1 MMNTACFQR
10 LTAWP
15 SLAGPAS
22 RLKSYVAAAALALL
36 AMATPVHASP
46 SYWKYAETPPLGW
59 NSWDIFGTTVTEA
72 QIKAQADAMARE
84 LLPHGYDILTVD
96 IQWYEPESRGHS
108 YNPRA
113 TLTMDEH
120 GRLTPGLKK
129 FPSAV
134 NGQGF
139 KPLADYV
146 HAKGLRFGI
155 HIMRGIPRQAVR
167 NNTPVL
173 GTAAR
178 AQDIA
183 LTNSTC
189 AWNPDMVG
197 VDATKPEGQAYY
209 DSLIQ
214 LYASW
219 GVDYIKCD
227 DISRPY
233 NRVQRAEVEALRKA
247 IDKCGRPIVLSLSPG
262 ATPVS
267 VGEHVMNHANLWRIT
282 DDFWDRW
289 GLLHAMF
296 ERLHAWT
303 PYRGLGHWPDAD
315 TLPIGIVEFNRK
327 TRFTPD
333 EQYTLM
339 SLWAIG
345 RSPLIFGGDMTR
357 LDQFTKE
364 MLTNPEML
372 AVNQRSTNNRQI
384 SRENNLVVWAADVP
398 GSPDKYVAL
407 FNAQSPGDS
416 IDLAHADY
424 SSPVIVGEGKYQDV
438 SVTVKEGKRLV
449 LFVKD
454 GGDGFENDHAVWVD
468 PVLRGSKGEL
478 SLTQLKWSSASAGWG
493 EPRVNRTCEN
503 RPLMVNGQP
512 ATGIGKHSESII
524 IYDLPEGYDTL
535 VARGVV
541 TRRGSVVFGVLVDHG
556 EQKISDR
563 SEVSV
568 KFADVGI
575 SGAARVRDLWS
586 RKDVGVF
593 TNSFGRELPLHGAG
607 LYRISPTP

>member
-1 MMNTACFQR
+1 
-10 LTAWP
+10 
-15 SLAGPAS
+15 
-22 RLKSYVAAAALALL
+22 
-36 AMATPVHASP
+36 
-46 SYWKYAETPPLGW
+46 
-59 NSWDIFGTTVTEA
+59 
-72 QIKAQADAMARE
+72 MARE

-289 GLLHAMF
+289 GLLHAMSNGCM
-296 ERLHAWT
+296 RDALS
-303 PYRGLGHWPDAD
+303 RSGHWPSRHAAMASSSSTED
-315 TLPIGIVEFNRK
+315 PVH
-327 TRFTPD
+327 PD

-339 SLWAIG
+339 ESWAIG
-345 RSPLIFGGDMTR
+345 RSPSF
-357 LDQFTKE
+357 
-364 MLTNPEML
+364 
-372 AVNQRSTNNRQI
+372 
-384 SRENNLVVWAADVP
+384 
-398 GSPDKYVAL
+398 
-407 FNAQSPGDS
+407 
-416 IDLAHADY
+416 
-424 SSPVIVGEGKYQDV
+424 
-438 SVTVKEGKRLV
+438 
-449 LFVKD
+449 
-454 GGDGFENDHAVWVD
+454 
-468 PVLRGSKGEL
+468 
-478 SLTQLKWSSASAGWG
+478 SAG
-493 EPRVNRTCEN
+493 T
-503 RPLMVNGQP
+503 
-512 ATGIGKHSESII
+512 
-524 IYDLPEGYDTL
+524 
-535 VARGVV
+535 
-541 TRRGSVVFGVLVDHG
+541 
-556 EQKISDR
+556 
-563 SEVSV
+563 
-568 KFADVGI
+568 
-575 SGAARVRDLWS
+575 
-586 RKDVGVF
+586 
-593 TNSFGRELPLHGAG
+593 
-607 LYRISPTP
+607 